1 MLDVVLESLS
11 SPHLILALETNMVEF
26 WEIYGRAS
34 GSELHHGEEL
44 VRFLTGV
51 PAALFN
57 GAFRARLAPDVASAA
72 IAETCKAIE
81 RWGVPFLWWVG
92 PDDRPTDIGARLER
106 GGFSPVGETPGLA
119 IDLAI
124 LPSNPALPENF
135 SIKTVGDGQELG
147 AWAKVAG
154 RGTGF
159 SESAQSA
166 LVELQ
171 HRVGLNM
178 GAHVRFYLGSL
189 DGVPVASSTMVL
201 HSGVAGIYAVATLP
215 EARRQGIGAA
225 MTYLPLL
232 EARELGYRIG
242 TLQASEMGYPIYRRM
257 GFQDVCKFSLYL
269 RQAGV
274 AQ

>member
-1 MLDVVLESLS
+1 LDKILESLS
-11 SPHLILALETNMVEF
+11 SHNLLPALESNMVEF
-26 WEIYGRAS
+26 WETYGRAA
-34 GSELHHGEEL
+34 GSELYHGEDM
-44 VRFLTGV
+44 VRVLTGV
-51 PAALFN
+51 PVALFN
-57 GAFRARLAPDVASAA
+57 GGYRACLAPDSASAT
-72 IAETCKAIE
+72 IAETCEAIE

-106 GGFSPVGETPGLA
+106 GGFSLVGETPGLA

-124 LPSNPALPENF
+124 LPSNPAIPENF
-135 SIKTVGDGQELG
+135 SIKTVSDGQELE
-147 AWAKVAG
+147 AWARVAG

-159 SESAQSA
+159 SESAQNA

-171 HRVGLNM
+171 CRIGLSM
-178 GAHVRFYLGSL
+178 GSHVRLYLGTL

-215 EARRQGIGAA
+215 EARRRGIGAA

-232 EARELGYRIG
+232 EARALGYRVG

-269 RQAGV
+269 RQDGA